1 MENKEQTILEIRK
14 KVQDVQKYIAEYGF
28 NSEQDIFIQEEIEEL
43 DKTLNNLEKN
53 THIHD
58 QYFIS

>member
-14 KVQDVQKYIAEYGF
+14 KVQDFQKYIAEYGF

-53 THIHD
+53 THRHEK
-58 QYFIS
+58 

>member
-14 KVQDVQKYIAEYGF
+14 KVQDFQKYIAEYGF

-43 DKTLNNLEKN
+43 DKTLNNIEKN
-53 THIHD
+53 THRD
-58 QYFIS
+58 EK